1 MTLLSEDLTQIEKK
15 EWSDTRNVTWT
26 QTVVHIPNEEFVKV
40 IEEKFQKKIESLEKQ
55 IHKLNY
61 NQDLEL
67 EDALALNLLRGTISK
82 IKSEGVRT
90 IDIFDL
96 YQETKLPLDQISKL
110 MITLEAEGVVGS
122 E

>member
-96 YQETKLPLDQISKL
+96 YQETK
-110 MITLEAEGVVGS
+110 
-122 E
+122 